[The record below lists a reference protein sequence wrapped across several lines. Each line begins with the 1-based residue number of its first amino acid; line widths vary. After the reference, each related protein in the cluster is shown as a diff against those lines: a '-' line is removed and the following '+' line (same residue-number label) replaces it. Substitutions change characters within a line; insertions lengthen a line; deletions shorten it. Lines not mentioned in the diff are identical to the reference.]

1 MNLKSTGIVRKVD
14 QLGRVVL
21 PHELRKSLA
30 IEKNDPLE
38 IFVEEER
45 IVLKKYQAYKTCMIT
60 GEVSEDNMVF
70 GNGQVV
76 LSQEGLDILSQELK
90 EKELASK
97 SR

>member
-1 MNLKSTGIVRKVD
+1 MKTTGIVRRVD
-14 QLGRVVL
+14 RLGRVVL
-21 PHELRKSLA
+21 PHELRKALA
-30 IEKNDPLE
+30 IEKGDPLE

-45 IVLKKYQAYKTCMIT
+45 VILKKYQAKKTCMIT

-90 EKELASK
+90 EKGINILK
-97 SR
+97 